1 MWTVQEEVYDEVMD
15 FDYDPMDPAAETS
28 MDHRSES
35 RRLSQD
41 EQIKAHEAS
50 LANEARRIAELEREQ
65 QELERLQRIAFAEE
79 QSRLEQEREFQLAQL
94 EIARFEEEKWRR
106 LQLII
111 QQQQQQQLQ
120 FSSISPRKEVGFAD
134 SALLYSSDR
143 SHDEVHRMWYSKD
156 ELAAFKNDRKVVVKA
171 LKRANFDVATVERS
185 GKFCLRGYEAYF
197 SLEVNKAMKDARTLV
212 TSLVLTEQERQ
223 RRLGIRDDEALRFAC
238 SSVSQWACDNAL
250 KLGDDDEVDVYGM
263 YESAQDMDYL
273 DYVDRRYEND
283 QYDTNPRMDLTMDQL
298 PPMQQHHSGDES
310 NDDNLVE
317 RLDSALKLIRVLRSG
332 TQSDSNGL

>member
-1 MWTVQEEVYDEVMD
+1 
-15 FDYDPMDPAAETS
+15 
-28 MDHRSES
+28 
-35 RRLSQD
+35 
-41 EQIKAHEAS
+41 
-50 LANEARRIAELEREQ
+50 
-65 QELERLQRIAFAEE
+65 
-79 QSRLEQEREFQLAQL
+79 
-94 EIARFEEEKWRR
+94 
-106 LQLII
+106 
-111 QQQQQQQLQ
+111 
-120 FSSISPRKEVGFAD
+120 
-134 SALLYSSDR
+134 
-143 SHDEVHRMWYSKD
+143 
-156 ELAAFKNDRKVVVKA
+156 
-171 LKRANFDVATVERS
+171 
-185 GKFCLRGYEAYF
+185 
-197 SLEVNKAMKDARTLV
+197 
-212 TSLVLTEQERQ
+212 VLTEQERQ